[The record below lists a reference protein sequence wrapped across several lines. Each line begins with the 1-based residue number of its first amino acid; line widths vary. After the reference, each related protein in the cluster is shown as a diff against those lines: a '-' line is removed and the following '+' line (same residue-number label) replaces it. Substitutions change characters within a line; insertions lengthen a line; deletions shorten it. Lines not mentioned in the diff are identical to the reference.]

1 MKRLA
6 LLLLL
11 IPSLARAT
19 GETTGRVTGYV
30 YDPTGMAVWG
40 ATLTLHGPAMQRPM
54 TRQSDENGRYVF
66 ENVPVGEKYAIDV
79 ELQGFEPQKLRGIK
93 VVLGQTTALDVKLDM
108 PSATTGETYEIKEQR
123 TPAIN
128 PESAETG
135 AEIGIEKATMLPLF
149 QQAQGMPQLVAGV
162 GPGNTP
168 SSRGGLS
175 RWGRFYVDGMDT
187 TDVTDGSITAPL
199 NWYAISDFEIITGGF
214 DAQYNAMGMV
224 ENVVTRTGGNEWTYD
239 LSMTLSPTFFTA
251 KNQVPGSQPAYVQDY
266 NNNTLPLPETSF
278 YSPVIAVGGPIVKDK
293 LWFYFSGQMNF
304 SHRETPITT
313 PVTPP
318 ENRPTDTLTELT
330 RLKLTWQAS
339 AKDRVSIAFNQ
350 DLNQIDNSIGSAS
363 VTLAAESRID
373 RGGYFVIL
381 NYDHYF
387 TDNVWFSLQAGT
399 TYKHA
404 NQDPQSA
411 DYTTVSHFDAAQ
423 NVTQLN
429 ADRIAFNVQGDWLH
443 ETKTRLQFDPTIN
456 WLRGSHVLKAG
467 VQTSVMLD
475 EQSTGVAGGTRFTD
489 FGGICDPMMAATFGF
504 CSTRTDYYNTNN
516 QKVGGPN
523 DPHLTTDASA
533 LNLGFFVQDKWTVT
547 RKLTLMPGFRI
558 DMGQLKDD
566 SGNTITTMTGFGPRF
581 GLSYDPWGTRKGLI
595 VANYGR
601 SNDVGNILVAQHANA
616 SLLQVISKWQTG
628 TNTFAMCDPTSVMMN
643 PPPVGCS
650 TAGGKAG
657 RVFDS
662 SATPPHVDEF
672 ALGYHHEAVQGLVLG
687 LDGTYRYYANMWA
700 DQETNR
706 IWDPSGQV
714 IVGYKNNI
722 PQSIVRSYT
731 PDSAYREYFGVDLWA
746 QGTKGPWDVLAS
758 YTVEYN
764 DGTVSDYFDG
774 FLANPRF
781 TMFYDGQLPD
791 DHRHTVKGSLSY
803 RSPSGFDWGFH
814 LVYRTGSPM
823 WESFTNTGDPNLR
836 AYHSPRGTGFATNP
850 ATGQPDFNDP
860 TSWVYMRNPSQFLMD
875 VQARYDFSR
884 ILHTTQRVEL
894 VGFIVNV
901 LNNEDPVTLTDSW
914 AVKNNRF
921 GLASFRNSPFQAEII
936 IRVRNF

>member
-6 LLLLL
+6 LLALL
-11 IPSLARAT
+11 IPSLAYAT

-54 TRQSDENGRYVF
+54 TRQSDENGRFVF
-66 ENVPVGEKYAIDV
+66 DNVPVGEKYVVDV
-79 ELQGFEPQKLRGIK
+79 DLQGFEPQKLRGIN
-93 VVLGQTTALDVKLDM
+93 VVLGQTTSVDVRLDM
-108 PSATTGETYEIKEQR
+108 PSATAGETYEIKEQR

-128 PESAETG
+128 PESSTTG

-199 NWYAISDFEIITGGF
+199 NWYAIQDFEIITGGF

-224 ENVVTRTGGNEWTYD
+224 ENVVTRTGSNDWTYD
-239 LSMTLSPTFFTA
+239 LSMTLSPSFLTA
-251 KNQVPGSQPAYVQDY
+251 KNQIPSSQPSYVNDY
-266 NNNTLPLPETSF
+266 INNSLPLPETSF
-278 YSPVIAVGGPIVKDK
+278 YSPVVAVGGPIIKDK
-293 LWFYFSGQMNF
+293 LWFYFSGQVNF

-313 PVTPP
+313 PVSAP

-330 RLKLTWQAS
+330 RLKLTWQAT
-339 AKDRVSIAFNQ
+339 AKDRVSLAINQ
-350 DLNQIDNSIGSAS
+350 DKNTIDNAIGSAS
-363 VTLAAESRID
+363 VTLAGESRID
-373 RGGYFVIL
+373 RGGYFIIL

-399 TYKHA
+399 TYKNS
-404 NQDPQSA
+404 NQDPQTG
-411 DYTTVSHFDAAQ
+411 DYTTISHFDSAQ
-423 NVTQLN
+423 NVTQFN
-429 ADRIAFNVQGDWLH
+429 AGRISFDQQGNWLH

-456 WLRGSHVLKAG
+456 WLRGKHVVKAG
-467 VQTSVMLD
+467 VQTSMMLD
-475 EQSTGVAGGTRFTD
+475 EQSTGVSGGERLTD
-489 FGGICDPMMAATFGF
+489 FGGVCDPTMPATFTY
-504 CSTRTDYYNTNN
+504 CSQRTDYYNTHN

-533 LNLGFFVQDKWTVT
+533 LNLGLFIQDVWTVT
-547 RKLTLMPGFRI
+547 RKLTVMPGFRV
-558 DMGQLKDD
+558 DLGQLYDD
-566 SGNTITTMTGFGPRF
+566 SGNTVTTMTGYGPRL
-581 GLSYDPWGTRKGLI
+581 GVSYDPWGTRKGLLL
-595 VANYGR
+595 AHYGR
-601 SNDVGNILVAQHANA
+601 SNDVGNIFVAQHANP
-616 SLLQVISKWQTG
+616 SLLQVISKWNIGNNAFPT
-628 TNTFAMCDPTSVMMN
+628 CDPTDLGS
-643 PPPVGCS
+643 GCS

-657 RVFDS
+657 RIFDS
-662 SATPPHVDEF
+662 SSTPPHVDEL
-672 ALGYHHEAVQGLVLG
+672 ALGYHHETVPGLVLG
-687 LDGTYRYYANMWA
+687 LDGTYRYYANLWA
-700 DQETNR
+700 DEEINR

-714 IVGYKNNI
+714 IVGYKNGM
-722 PQSIVRSYT
+722 PQSIVRTHT
-731 PDSAYREYFGVDLWA
+731 PDSAYREYFGIDLWA

-764 DGTVSDYFDG
+764 DGTVADYFDG

-781 TMFYDGQLPD
+781 TMFYDGPMPD
-791 DHRHTVKGSLSY
+791 DRRHTLKGSLSY
-803 RSPSGFDWGFH
+803 RSGHGFDWGFH
-814 LVYRTGSPM
+814 LTYRTGSPM
-823 WESFTNTGDPNLR
+823 WESFTDSGDPNLR
-836 AYHSPRGTGFATNP
+836 AYRSPRGTGFATNA

-860 TSWVYMRNPSQFLMD
+860 TSWANMRNPSQFLLD

-884 ILHTTQRVEL
+884 ILHTTQRIEL

-901 LNNEDPVTLTDSW
+901 LNNEDPTSFVDSW

-921 GLASFRNSPFQAEII
+921 GLAAFRNSPFQAELI